1 MTTYVALLYS
11 IVLSAEKRVV
21 MSDLRRMVEQIGYT
35 NVRTLVSTGNLVFEA
50 RKASLA
56 AIERK
61 LEASFE
67 QAYGKHVDIIAR
79 DAEAWLRLAGGN
91 PFPDESRQYPDR
103 VGVRV
108 MRKPVAAEAVEA
120 LEAFRGTD
128 ERIHV
133 VEGDIW
139 CFFARDPGSS
149 RLLSALGRK
158 PIGIGTSRN
167 WNTVCGIARMLGQEI
182 S

>member
-1 MTTYVALLYS
+1 M
-11 IVLSAEKRVV
+11 R
-21 MSDLRRMVEQIGYT
+21 
-35 NVRTLVSTGNLVFEA
+35 
-50 RKASLA
+50 
-56 AIERK
+56 
-61 LEASFE
+61 LE
-67 QAYGKHVDIIAR
+67 
-79 DAEAWLRLAGGN
+79 GGN
-91 PFPDESRQYPDR
+91 PLRDVSRQYPDR

-108 MRKPVAAEAVEA
+108 MRKPVSAEAVEA
-120 LEAFRGTD
+120 LKAFRGTD
-128 ERIHV
+128 ERIELV
-133 VEGDIW
+133 DGDIW